1 MRYLLDTHTL
11 IWFISGDKELSTKAR
26 KAIEA
31 DDAINFVSIAS
42 LWEISIKISM
52 DRLELNSTFDK
63 LAEQMADN
71 NFQILPITFDDVLI
85 LSTLSF
91 HHKDPFDR
99 MIIVQGITNK
109 LTIISK
115 DKSFSDYKPKLLW

>member
-11 IWFISGDKELSTKAR
+11 IWFISGDKELSSKAR

-31 DDAINFVSIAS
+31 DDTINFVSIAS

-52 DRLELNSTFDK
+52 ERLELNSPFDK
-63 LAEQMADN
+63 LAEQMVDN
-71 NFQILPITFDDVLI
+71 NFQILPVTFEDVLM
-85 LSTLSF
+85 LSSLPF